1 LSKITYNLF
10 VGVVLLGCL
19 FTIPSR
25 GKVSTPAESGIDWS
39 RNIAHIALDVE
50 KELHPD
56 YVLSDLSRG
65 FVFMED
71 NHELLDRIFEKAEK
85 RITVRERYGEKEVV
99 EIARAMHEIL
109 EEEGFTYRDYSTD
122 AFYFLGANVFGYGL
136 AKREIDCVAWS
147 LLGLGMAE
155 HLGLPLAAV
164 YMPGHFA
171 LRWLFDDGRYL
182 NLELSIPAKCDDD
195 YYISWK
201 NISPGALER
210 GVYLRNLSR
219 AEVIAQQ
226 YYSLGL
232 VWESRE
238 KWDKASSAVGHA
250 LRLFRDFPDAY
261 NLRGLIRK
269 AAGEVA
275 RAVEDFDTAIVLDEQ
290 FIEAL
295 ANRERLTGK

>member
-1 LSKITYNLF
+1 M
-10 VGVVLLGCL
+10 
-19 FTIPSR
+19 
-25 GKVSTPAESGIDWS
+25 DWS
-39 RNIAHIALDVE
+39 RNIAHLALDVE
-50 KELHPD
+50 EELHPD

-65 FVFMED
+65 FVFMAD
-71 NHELLDRIFEKAEK
+71 NRDLLDRIFLKAGE
-85 RITVRERYGEKEVV
+85 RITVQDTYGETEVIKIV
-99 EIARAMHEIL
+99 RTMHDIL
-109 EEEGFTYRDYSTD
+109 EEEGFTYRDYSTE

-136 AKREIDCVAWS
+136 AKRQIDCVAWS

-155 HLGLPLAAV
+155 HVGLPMAAV

-171 LRWLFDDGRYL
+171 LRWIFADGRYM

-201 NISPGALER
+201 NISPGALQN
-210 GVYLRNLSR
+210 GVYLRNLTR
-219 AEVIAQQ
+219 REVIAQQ

-238 KWDKASSAVGHA
+238 KWDKASSAVANA

-269 AAGEVA
+269 AAGEIA
-275 RAVEDFDTAIVLDEQ
+275 GAVRDFDTAIVLDNQ
-290 FIEAL
+290 FIEAIT
-295 ANRERLTGK
+295 NRDRISGR